1 MSWIVVGE
9 EKGYIKLV
17 SKSEVSGILPKGSY
31 LTVEDDGTK
40 FILRVVNSIQYNPY
54 SPSPLIVD
62 MDLEPLKADQ
72 RSLNIIYAERVK
84 TLNNRNDG
92 LIDFLRPQKI
102 ARRSTQEEIDLAIG
116 GGERGPRVFLATIQW
131 GENQK
136 LVDDQGNYITTTL
149 PEDMFYHQI
158 LICGKTG
165 SGKTVAAKYL
175 AQYFI
180 EELNGAVLAINV
192 KDVDFLRMYKPSE
205 TINEEV
211 KREWENLR
219 VLPHGIE
226 NFVIYYPATT
236 TLPPAIDKKYAEK
249 ITLNV
254 NEIDPDALVGLLQN
268 ISDAAAQSLPNI
280 FRYWREV
287 WRKERKN
294 PQANFSDFVQYF
306 QYGENDNYKFPT
318 LNSRGEE
325 GEVKLHHSTFTN
337 IVWNLDYAR
346 EFFDNP
352 GAKTLQADDILYEGK
367 MSVINVAGSKGSHF
381 GSILLRDLLHKIVE
395 SKDSLKSDVPILI
408 IIDEVHQFYKTDS
421 SREALG
427 DLDTICRTGRSKK
440 IGLIFSSQNPSDI
453 PKGLATVIN
462 TKIFF
467 NSNYQAIKSLGVE
480 ISPLE
485 VESLKK
491 GYAVGIIHGIP
502 HLKIFKFPLALAG
515 VIED

>member
-1 MSWIVVGE
+1 MRWIVVGE
-9 EKGYIKLV
+9 EKGYVKLV

-31 LTVEDDGTK
+31 LTVEDDENGKTK
-40 FILRVVNSIQYNPY
+40 FILRVVKSIQYNPY
-54 SPSPLIVD
+54 SPSPFIVD
-62 MDLEPLKADQ
+62 MDLTPLKADQ

-84 TLNNRNDG
+84 TISTRSDG
-92 LIDFLRPQKI
+92 LIDFLKPQKI

-116 GGERGPRVFLATIQW
+116 SGRCGPRVFLATIQW

-136 LVDDQGNYITTTL
+136 LVDDRGNYITTRL

-165 SGKTVAAKYL
+165 CGKTVATKYL

-180 EELNGAVLAINV
+180 EEMNGAVLAVNV
-192 KDVDFLRMYKPSE
+192 KDVDFLRMYIPSKTE
-205 TINEEV
+205 NEEV
-211 KREWENLR
+211 KKEWENLGMS
-219 VLPHGIE
+219 PHGIK

-236 TLPPAIDKKYAEK
+236 ALPPAIDKNYAEK

-268 ISDAAAQSLPNI
+268 ISDVAAQSLPNI
-280 FRYWREV
+280 FRYWRE
-287 WRKERKN
+287 RKKR
-294 PQANFSDFVQYF
+294 ADDTFSDFVQYF
-306 QYGENDNYKFPT
+306 RRGENDNYRFPT
-318 LNSRGEE
+318 LNSKNEE
-325 GEVKLHHSTFTN
+325 GEVKLHHGTFTN
-337 IVWNLDYAR
+337 IVWNLEYAR

-352 GAKTLQADDILYEGK
+352 GARTLQAEDILYRGK
-367 MSVINVAGSKGSHF
+367 MSVINVTGAKGIHF

-395 SKDSLKSDVPILI
+395 AKDSLKSEVPVLI
-408 IIDEVHQFYKTDS
+408 IIDEVHQFYKTES
-421 SREALG
+421 SKEALG

-453 PKGLATVIN
+453 PKGLAAVIN

-467 NSNYQAIKSLGVE
+467 NSSYQAIKSLGVD
-480 ISPLE
+480 ISSLE

-491 GYAVGIIHGIP
+491 GYAIGIIHNMP

-515 VIED
+515 VIDS